1 MRFITSLI
9 VIASAIL
16 CPLARC
22 DETASGRI
30 WCLSLRFQ
38 QGTDSS
44 GDTLDLSTVSGT
56 PNGELEPYNGLTYIS
71 GFVLDISGQP
81 INGTMQI
88 DLPPVVDV
96 NSNGFNDFFESSLGV
111 GATTSG
117 TYTDPIGNGTV
128 TATWQRA
135 A

>member
-38 QGTDSS
+38 QGTDSF
-44 GDTLDLSTVSGT
+44 GDTLDLSTVGGT
-56 PNGELEPYNGLTYIS
+56 PNGELEPYNGLTYIT
-71 GFVLDISGQP
+71 GFTLNISGQP
-81 INGTMQI
+81 ITGTMQLN
-88 DLPPVVDV
+88 LPPGMDV
-96 NSNGFNDFFESSLGV
+96 NSNGFNDFFESAIGV
-111 GATTSG
+111 GASSSG
-117 TYTDPIGNGTV
+117 TYTTAIGNGTV
-128 TATWQRA
+128 T
-135 A
+135 